1 MYNQGIRKKES
12 RKMVTICDKIGWGFK
27 GRRKDGRVFIG
38 VIKDVR
44 IVKGERTLVVIR
56 QKDDQ
61 FKSVHMDDIRGWSAS
76 LVNGQ
81 PWLLT
86 E

>member
-1 MYNQGIRKKES
+1 
-12 RKMVTICDKIGWGFK
+12 MVTITDKIGWGFK

-38 VIKDVR
+38 VIQDVR

-56 QKDDQ
+56 QRDDKH
-61 FKSVHMDDIRGWSAS
+61 KSIYMDEIRGWSAS

>member
-1 MYNQGIRKKES
+1 
-12 RKMVTICDKIGWGFK
+12 MVTICDKIGWGFK
-27 GRRKDGRVFIG
+27 GCRKDGRVFIG
-38 VIKDVR
+38 VIRDVR

-56 QKDDQ
+56 QTDGNH
-61 FKSVHMDDIRGWSAS
+61 KSVYMDEIRGWSAS

-81 PWLLT
+81 PFMFT